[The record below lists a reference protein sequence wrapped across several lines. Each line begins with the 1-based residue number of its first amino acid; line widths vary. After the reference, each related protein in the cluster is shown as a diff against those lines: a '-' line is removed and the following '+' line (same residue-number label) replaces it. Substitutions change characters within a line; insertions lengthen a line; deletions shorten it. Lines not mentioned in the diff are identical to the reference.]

1 MKRGVDTI
9 IEMENQRGICAWHV
23 VKSDCICKRKERVR
37 TKVKSIVY
45 LDKVAH
51 LKVRKWSGLEVP
63 CCGKPANNSLS
74 TNLKVMEDN
83 GPSFERPG
91 VFVR

>member
-1 MKRGVDTI
+1 
-9 IEMENQRGICAWHV
+9 
-23 VKSDCICKRKERVR
+23 
-37 TKVKSIVY
+37 VY

-91 VFVR
+91 VFIR